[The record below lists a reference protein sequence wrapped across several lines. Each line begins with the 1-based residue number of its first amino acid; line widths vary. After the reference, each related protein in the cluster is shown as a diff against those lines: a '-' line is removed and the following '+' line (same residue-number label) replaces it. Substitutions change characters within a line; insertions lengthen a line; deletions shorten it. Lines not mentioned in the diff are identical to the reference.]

1 METIKKTSKTALWAS
16 YVLQGIVVIM
26 FLMGA
31 TMNLLQTEEAVTGAT
46 AMGYPKE
53 SVLFLGIVLLIGTLL
68 YALPKTLT
76 IGAIILTGWLGGAVA
91 THVIHKDPV
100 FNLVLPVIFG
110 IIIWLSI
117 WLRNERLKA
126 LVLNSK

>member
-1 METIKKTSKTALWAS
+1 METNKKSKAALWAS

-53 SVLFLGIVLLIGTLL
+53 SVLFLGIMLLIGTLL
-68 YALPKTLT
+68 YALPKTVT

-117 WLRNERLKA
+117 WLRNEKLKA
-126 LVLNSK
+126 LVLNSE